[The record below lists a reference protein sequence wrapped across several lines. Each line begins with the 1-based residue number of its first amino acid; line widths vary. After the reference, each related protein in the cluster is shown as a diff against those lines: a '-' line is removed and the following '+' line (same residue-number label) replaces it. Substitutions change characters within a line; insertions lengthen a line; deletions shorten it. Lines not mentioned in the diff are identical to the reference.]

1 MNWLVAILQD
11 QSHVRSD
18 CECKYLLTAQM
29 EYSISNKSNTE
40 YVYLAFVLL
49 IVDPIGKMENS
60 SLILNELS
68 VGSNV
73 FWSIGLTV
81 RPRQRFKFA

>member
-11 QSHVRSD
+11 QRHVRS
-18 CECKYLLTAQM
+18 ECKCLFTAQM
-29 EYSISNKSNTE
+29 EYSISNKSNTG

-60 SLILNELS
+60 SLILNEFY